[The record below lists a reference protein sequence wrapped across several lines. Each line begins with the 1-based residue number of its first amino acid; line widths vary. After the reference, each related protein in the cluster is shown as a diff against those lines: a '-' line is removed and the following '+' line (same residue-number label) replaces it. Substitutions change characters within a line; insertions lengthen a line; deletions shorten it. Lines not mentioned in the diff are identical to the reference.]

1 MHTTETIIVATGKA
15 KNTPLAKF
23 KRGMEVAL
31 ASAGHSIE
39 SKFAEAYDDV
49 EFALENEIAQKTI
62 IDNLNNAYDL
72 RLHPKR
78 FRELLH
84 TERNRRKKTDGE
96 ATCKTCG
103 QPLNAK
109 TTSDS
114 IESATTDDIAGV
126 CDVEATA

>member
-1 MHTTETIIVATGKA
+1 MHTTETISAVTGKT

-23 KRGMEVAL
+23 KRGMEAAL
-31 ASAGHSIE
+31 VNAGQSIE

-49 EFALENEIAQKTI
+49 ELALVNEIPQKTI
-62 IDNLNNAYDL
+62 IENLNNAYDL

-84 TERNRRKKTDGE
+84 TERNRRHETGDA

-103 QPLNAK
+103 QPLHMKAPRIP
-109 TTSDS
+109 
-114 IESATTDDIAGV
+114 IESSRATHAADSAAKEGL
-126 CDVEATA
+126 A

>member
-1 MHTTETIIVATGKA
+1 MHTTETTSAVTGKT
-15 KNTPLAKF
+15 KNTSLAKF
-23 KRGMEVAL
+23 KRGMEAAL
-31 ASAGHSIE
+31 VSAGQSIE

-49 EFALENEIAQKTI
+49 EFALANEIAQKII

-84 TERNRRKKTDGE
+84 AERNRRKKTDGE
-96 ATCKTCG
+96 ATCKACG
-103 QPLNAK
+103 QPLNAR

-114 IESATTDDIAGV
+114 TEPTSADDTAGNG
-126 CDVEATA
+126 DTEATV

>member
-1 MHTTETIIVATGKA
+1 MHTTEATTAATVKA
-15 KNTPLAKF
+15 KNTSLTKF
-23 KRGMEVAL
+23 KRGMEAAL

-49 EFALENEIAQKTI
+49 ELALTNEIAQKII

-84 TERNRRKKTDGE
+84 TERNRRHE
-96 ATCKTCG
+96 AGDAAKCKTCG
-103 QPLNAK
+103 QPLHVKAPHIPMESSKATHAAASAAK
-109 TTSDS
+109 
-114 IESATTDDIAGV
+114 ESLA
-126 CDVEATA
+126 